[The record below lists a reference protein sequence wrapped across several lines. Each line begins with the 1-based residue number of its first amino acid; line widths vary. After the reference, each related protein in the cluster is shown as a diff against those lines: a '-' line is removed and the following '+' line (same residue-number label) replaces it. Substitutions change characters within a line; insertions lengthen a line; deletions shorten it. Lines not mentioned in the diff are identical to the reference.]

1 MPCILPVSDLRNYN
15 EVLQNVSEESPVFLT
30 KNGRGC
36 YVVIDIKEYE
46 RMVAALKLQKA
57 LADKGITATELSRLS
72 GVGKSDISNYINGA
86 YVAKQDKCFMLARAL
101 DVDPGWLMTGDE
113 PPVNRFPGVWEL
125 PQVNPGADHDLL
137 ELIVSYNKA
146 EEWQR
151 QAVRKIL
158 NMKGKE

>member
-57 LADKGITATELSRLS
+57 LAEGERSAEQGRLKEKAIVYFVKGILPVARL
-72 GVGKSDISNYINGA
+72 
-86 YVAKQDKCFMLARAL
+86 R
-101 DVDPGWLMTGDE
+101 
-113 PPVNRFPGVWEL
+113 
-125 PQVNPGADHDLL
+125 
-137 ELIVSYNKA
+137 
-146 EEWQR
+146 
-151 QAVRKIL
+151 
-158 NMKGKE
+158 